1 MNTDHMEIN
10 HMTLAHR
17 CVCEGGKKHTLDV
30 QAARDG
36 QLRRAQNRDQRLR
49 RRQRILTFCVD
60 LALIATV
67 TVAVLAAIG
76 LLATA
81 VS

>member
-49 RRQRILTFCVD
+49 RRQRILTFFVD
-60 LALIATV
+60 AALVSAVTISLLAAVSLLN
-67 TVAVLAAIG
+67 AVL
-76 LLATA
+76 
-81 VS
+81 